1 MKHDSAIKKLE
12 TVLTDSYSRFIRS
25 WDASPLG
32 HKQQTMA
39 YALAAQCVT
48 QRLPDIVSVE
58 DAQLL
63 LGLKD
68 PLDAVSKEWVKTM
81 GLEQPGEQELRRSME
96 AVCGMATPHRA
107 HEQSGLTMG

>member
-1 MKHDSAIKKLE
+1 MEHDSAIRKLE
-12 TVLTDSYSRFIRS
+12 AILTDSYSRFIRS
-25 WDASPLG
+25 WDAAPLG
-32 HKQQTMA
+32 YKQQTMA

-81 GLEQPGEQELRRSME
+81 GLKQPGDQELQRSVE
-96 AVCGMATPHRA
+96 AVCGMTVPHRVP
-107 HEQSGLTMG
+107 EQSDLTMG